1 MKFRINRLKLLNAL
15 SKTTKAVSIRSPLPV
30 LTGIKFD
37 LQPDGLIL
45 TGSDSDITIQTKIET
60 SDDLVIEQTG
70 GVVLN
75 SRYILEIVRKI
86 DSDEISLEIIDGAL
100 TRISGATSKFDLSGN
115 EVIDYPRIDLSKT
128 GTKVLIN
135 AFTLKD
141 VITQTKF
148 AASEKEHKPI
158 LTGINFKAANNQLE
172 VTATDSYRLA
182 KKVVPLDD
190 ELTFNITIPQK
201 SLDEIAKIIERDDLI
216 EMYVSDLKVLYVFD
230 NNIIQTRLI
239 DGTFP
244 DTNRLI
250 PESFDYELDID
261 THYLLNAID
270 RVSLLNNEQNNII
283 KLDMSNEKVIL
294 SSYMQEIGSVEEIL
308 DRSFYKGDSLS
319 ISFSSKYAT
328 DALRA
333 FNEPKVKILFTGAMK
348 PFIVKDY
355 EKDDLIQLVLPVRTY

>member
-45 TGSDSDITIQTKIET
+45 IGSDSDITIQTKIET

-86 DSDEISLEIIDGAL
+86 DSDEISLEIIDGSL
-100 TRISGATSKFDLSGN
+100 TRISGATSKFDLNGN
-115 EVIDYPRIDLSKT
+115 DVIDYPRIDLSKT

-216 EMYVSDLKVLYVFD
+216 EMYVSDRKVLYVFD

-250 PESFDYELDID
+250 PESFDYELNID

>member
-86 DSDEISLEIIDGAL
+86 DSDEISLEIIDGSL
-100 TRISGATSKFDLSGN
+100 TRISGATSKFDLNGN
-115 EVIDYPRIDLSKT
+115 DVIDYPRIDLSKT

-216 EMYVSDLKVLYVFD
+216 EMYVSDRKVLYVFD

-355 EKDDLIQLVLPVRTY
+355 EKNDLIQLVLPVRTY

>member
-37 LQPDGLIL
+37 IQPDGLIL

-86 DSDEISLEIIDGAL
+86 DSDEISLEIIDGSL
-100 TRISGATSKFDLSGN
+100 TRISGATSKFDLNGN
-115 EVIDYPRIDLSKT
+115 DVIDYPRIDLSKT

-216 EMYVSDLKVLYVFD
+216 EMYVSDRKVLYVFD

>member
-86 DSDEISLEIIDGAL
+86 DSDEISLEIIDGSL
-100 TRISGATSKFDLSGN
+100 TRISGATSKFDLNGN
-115 EVIDYPRIDLSKT
+115 DVIDYPRIDLSKT